1 MPYAEAG
8 DERPPERTARRSAF
22 LWECDPSGRFTVAC
36 RCRATVRRAGEQLGL
51 PVPLVGYV
59 AEAQRT
65 GVQDPQLDALVGQQV
80 TQAVAEVLVDR
91 LGGGEPAAE

>member
-1 MPYAEAG
+1 M
-8 DERPPERTARRSAF
+8 
-22 LWECDPSGRFTVAC
+22 AC
-36 RCRATVRRAGEQLGL
+36 RCKATVRRAGEQLGL

-65 GVQDPQLDALVGQQV
+65 GVQDPQLDVLVGQQV

-91 LGGGEPAAE
+91 LGGGEPVAE